1 VTAHAHPLTARA
13 PIARCE
19 ALRDM
24 ACDFRVGSS
33 ALAGARFAVYGLGSA
48 EYDEDWATCAVQ
60 AHDQLASL
68 GATPLLPAGKGDD
81 QSDMLAHFAQWRQQL
96 WQSLSQAPPVPAK
109 KPSSSSSG
117 VARASTQANGS
128 GGGCCGGSGE
138 DDGGGCGCAE
148 SSAENAPVA
157 GGKKK
162 GPRKVIE
169 IHF

>member
-1 VTAHAHPLTARA
+1 
-13 PIARCE
+13 
-19 ALRDM
+19 M

-96 WQSLSQAPPVPAK
+96 WQSLSKAPPVPAK
-109 KPSSSSSG
+109 KPSSSSSSG
-117 VARASTQANGS
+117 VASASTLTKATAMHEGNDS
-128 GGGCCGGSGE
+128 GGGCCGGSGGG

-148 SSAENAPVA
+148 TSAENAPAA

-162 GPRKVIE
+162 GPRKVMD